1 MKRTAFD
8 FRLYAITGESYHPG
22 RDLIDVMEAAI
33 RGGAD
38 IVQLRDKETPPSELL
53 AKARALRVLTRR
65 YGVPFI
71 VNDYPELALAA
82 EADGVHLGQEDMPIE
97 AARRMLGEGKI
108 IGIST
113 HSIEQARAAVR
124 AGADYIGV
132 GPVFPTPTKPGRPAA
147 GLGFV
152 RQAAAEIAIPWV
164 AIGGITLDNA
174 DEVLDAGARRLCAVS
189 AIVGSPDPE
198 AASRAFRARIDARKA
213 ALAYGA
219 AQAGSPAVAAGAAHE
234 GSPAVAGGA
243 AYTGGA
249 AYAGSPAV
257 AAGAAYAGGTV
268 ADGAACAGASALRA
282 GASRADGGPIP
293 LRLNGRDTE
302 TTARTLGELIERHG
316 LADRRIVAEVDGEIV
331 ARSEWSRT
339 PLKAGSTVELVHFKG
354 GG

>member
-53 AKARALRVLTRR
+53 AKARALRELTRR

-198 AASRAFRARIDARKA
+198 AASRAFRARIDAREA
-213 ALAYGA
+213 ARAYGA

-249 AYAGSPAV
+249 AYAGSPA
-257 AAGAAYAGGTV
+257 GTGEAV
-268 ADGAACAGASALRA
+268 RRA

>member
-1 MKRTAFD
+1 MKRNFD
-8 FRLYAITGESYHPG
+8 FRLYAITAEPYHPG
-22 RDLIDVMEAAI
+22 RDLIEVMEAAI

-38 IVQLRDKETPPSELL
+38 IVQLRDKETPPDRLL
-53 AKARALRVLTRR
+53 EKARALRGLTRR

-82 EADGVHLGQEDMPIE
+82 DADGVHLGQEDMPIAE
-97 AARRMLGEGKI
+97 ARRLLGEDRI

-113 HSIEQARAAVR
+113 HNIEQAREAVR

-132 GPVFPTPTKPGRPAA
+132 GPVYPTPTKPGRPAA
-147 GLGFV
+147 GLEYV

-164 AIGGITLDNA
+164 AIGGITLGNA

-198 AASRAFRARIDARKA
+198 AASRALKARIAAREAGQAVRAADA
-213 ALAYGA
+213 
-219 AQAGSPAVAAGAAHE
+219 AGSA
-234 GSPAVAGGA
+234 
-243 AYTGGA
+243 
-249 AYAGSPAV
+249 
-257 AAGAAYAGGTV
+257 
-268 ADGAACAGASALRA
+268 
-282 GASRADGGPIP
+282 GGPIP
-293 LRLNGRDTE
+293 LRLNGRETE

-339 PLKAGSTVELVHFKG
+339 PLKAGASVELVHFKG

>member
-1 MKRTAFD
+1 MKRVAFD
-8 FRLYAITGESYHPG
+8 FRLYAITGENYHPG

-38 IVQLRDKETPPSELL
+38 IVQLRDKETPPSGLL
-53 AKARALRVLTRR
+53 AKARALRELTRR
-65 YGVPFI
+65 YGVTFI

-82 EADGVHLGQEDMPIE
+82 EADGVHLGQEDMPIA

-132 GPVFPTPTKPGRPAA
+132 GPVHPTPTKPGRPAA
-147 GLGFV
+147 GLEFV

-198 AASRAFRARIDARKA
+198 TASRAFRERIAAREAND
-213 ALAYGA
+213 
-219 AQAGSPAVAAGAAHE
+219 
-234 GSPAVAGGA
+234 
-243 AYTGGA
+243 
-249 AYAGSPAV
+249 
-257 AAGAAYAGGTV
+257 
-268 ADGAACAGASALRA
+268 
-282 GASRADGGPIP
+282 GPIP

-331 ARSEWSRT
+331 ARSEWGRT
-339 PLKAGSTVELVHFKG
+339 PLRAGMAVELVHFKG

>member
-1 MKRTAFD
+1 MSRAAFD
-8 FRLYAITGESYHPG
+8 FRLYAITAESCHPG
-22 RDLIDVMEAAI
+22 RDLIEVMEAAI

-38 IVQLRDKETPPSELL
+38 IVQLRDKETPPERLL
-53 AKARALRVLTRR
+53 GQARALRELTRR

-71 VNDYPELALAA
+71 VNDYPELALEV
-82 EADGVHLGQEDMPIE
+82 EADGVHLGQEDMPIAE
-97 AARRMLGEGKI
+97 ARRLLGGDKI

-113 HSIEQARAAVR
+113 HSIEQAREAVR

-132 GPVFPTPTKPGRPAA
+132 GPVYPTPTKPGRPAA
-147 GLGFV
+147 GLEYV

-198 AASRAFRARIDARKA
+198 AVSRELKARITAREAGHAADAA
-213 ALAYGA
+213 P
-219 AQAGSPAVAAGAAHE
+219 PAE
-234 GSPAVAGGA
+234 
-243 AYTGGA
+243 
-249 AYAGSPAV
+249 
-257 AAGAAYAGGTV
+257 
-268 ADGAACAGASALRA
+268 C
-282 GASRADGGPIP
+282 PIR

-316 LADRRIVAEVDGEIV
+316 LKDRRIVAEVDGEIV

-339 PLKAGSTVELVHFKG
+339 LLKAGAAVELVHFRG